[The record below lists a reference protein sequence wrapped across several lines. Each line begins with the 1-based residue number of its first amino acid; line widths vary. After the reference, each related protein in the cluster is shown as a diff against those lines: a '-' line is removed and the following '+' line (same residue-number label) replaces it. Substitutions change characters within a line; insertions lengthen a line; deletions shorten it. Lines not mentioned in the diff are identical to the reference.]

1 MCQQQQH
8 PPQKKTEK
16 ERGREKSRAFRAC
29 NGYSDQII

>member
-8 PPQKKTEK
+8 PKKKPEK